1 MNLLLVSWGSA
12 IIDAVALILILL
24 YFISG
29 LKRGFIKTF
38 FSTFGAIFSFL
49 LAVLLCSTV
58 ANFLEKNYGTVSSV
72 ANWLSGGL
80 NGIFGKDLMD
90 TTLAQATQSDMSSGG
105 VASWIISLV
114 LSLKSSANIPTDVTL
129 SQVISP
135 VLAFYIV
142 CAISLLALYI
152 IFRIIFF
159 LFGELAQKLHKFKP
173 TALIDKLLGAVFGL
187 IKGIVIL
194 DIAIIVI
201 NAIPL
206 GFVQSIAIE
215 IENTAI
221 TSFISNTNLIGMLFD
236 FLFNNGVTQF
246 IGNLF

>member
-12 IIDAVALILILL
+12 IIDAVALILITLN
-24 YFISG
+24 FIIG

-38 FSTFGAIFSFL
+38 FSTFGAILSFL

-80 NGIFGKDLMD
+80 TGIFGKGLMD
-90 TTLAQATQSDMSSGG
+90 TTLAEATKADMNSGG
-105 VASWIISLV
+105 VAGWIISLV
-114 LSLKSSANIPTDVTL
+114 LSLKGSADIPTDVTL

-135 VLAFYIV
+135 VLGFYIV

-159 LFGELAQKLHKFKP
+159 LVGELAQKLHKFRP
-173 TALIDKLLGAVFGL
+173 TALVDKLLGALFGL

-194 DIAIIVI
+194 DIIIIII

-206 GFVQSIAIE
+206 GFVQSIAYE
-215 IENTAI
+215 IDKTVI

-236 FLFNNGVTQF
+236 FLFNNGVTKF
-246 IGNLF
+246 LGNIF

>member
-12 IIDAVALILILL
+12 IIDAVALIIVTL

-38 FSTFGAIFSFL
+38 FSTFGAILSFL
-49 LAVLLCSTV
+49 FAVLLCSTV
-58 ANFLEKNYGTVSSV
+58 TNFLEKNYGTVSSV

-80 NGIFGKDLMD
+80 TGIFGKDLMD
-90 TTLAQATQSDMSSGG
+90 TTLAQATQTDMNSGG
-105 VASWIISLV
+105 IAGWIISLV
-114 LSLKSSANIPTDVTL
+114 LSLKSSADIPMDVTL

-135 VLAFYIV
+135 VLGFYIV
-142 CAISLLALYI
+142 CAISLLVLYI
-152 IFRIIFF
+152 VFRIIFF
-159 LFGELAQKLHKFKP
+159 LVGELAQKLHKFKP
-173 TALIDKLLGAVFGL
+173 TALVDKVLGAVFGL

-194 DIAIIVI
+194 DIIIIVI

-206 GFVQSIAIE
+206 GFVQDIACE
-215 IENTAI
+215 IDKTVI

-236 FLFNNGVTQF
+236 FLFNNGVTKF